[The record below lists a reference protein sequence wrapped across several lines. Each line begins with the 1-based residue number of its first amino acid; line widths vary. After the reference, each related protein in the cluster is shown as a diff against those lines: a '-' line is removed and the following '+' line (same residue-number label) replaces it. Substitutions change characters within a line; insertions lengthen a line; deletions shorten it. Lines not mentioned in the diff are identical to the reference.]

1 MFRQLRLFQKFHLAA
16 SVADA
21 GGDFCQGRTLF
32 HPRGATPVEQ
42 GRRAGFAQLLFNPPA
57 AFVKKFIFEQGFRDG
72 TYGLVISPAA
82 RLLHV
87 SEIRQ
92 TLGAWPETPMKPA
105 VSVSLV
111 ISTFK
116 QPRVLAKSAGQSAV
130 ANAPAGGILISDDG
144 SDEPTREL
152 VKKISERS
160 SVPVKHIW
168 HPHDG
173 FRKTVI
179 LNKTVLAAGGNYLIF
194 TDGDCVP
201 HPKFVADHAAW
212 PRRAA
217 GAGPAL
223 FCREEFVTEFEPG
236 RTPVWRWMLTGKI
249 TGVVKGFRWPVPV
262 IRHDTKQRGI
272 IGCNMAFWRED
283 ILAVNGF
290 DEDYTGWARAR
301 IPTSAPGFIIWA
313 AGANWSMAAPS
324 RFI

>member
-1 MFRQLRLFQKFHLAA
+1 
-16 SVADA
+16 
-21 GGDFCQGRTLF
+21 
-32 HPRGATPVEQ
+32 
-42 GRRAGFAQLLFNPPA
+42 
-57 AFVKKFIFEQGFRDG
+57 
-72 TYGLVISPAA
+72 
-82 RLLHV
+82 
-87 SEIRQ
+87 
-92 TLGAWPETPMKPA
+92 MKPA

-111 ISTFK
+111 ISTFN
-116 QPRVLAKSAGQSAV
+116 QPRVLAKALDSLPLQTR
-130 ANAPAGGILISDDG
+130 PPEEILISDDG

-201 HPKFVADHAAW
+201 HPKFVADHAALAEAGCW
-212 PRRAA
+212 VQGRRC
-217 GAGPAL
+217 
-223 FCREEFVTEFEPG
+223 FVREEFVTEFEPG

-290 DEDYTGWARAR
+290 DEDYTGWGTGEDSDIGTRLYHLGRRRKLVHGRAITFHLNHLPVSREHHAASLARLAETIASR
-301 IPTSAPGFIIWA
+301 KIACVNGLNRHRP
-313 AGANWSMAAPS
+313 AG
-324 RFI
+324 